1 MMARRVDSKRR
12 ALRNGE
18 FIRGDGYYVYKEE
31 INGKRRTI
39 YAKTLEELREKED
52 QLHEKEEKGL
62 DLDKQKLTLN
72 DLADTYLASKKKSV
86 QVTTFHTMTSTYD
99 RYVRDNFGY
108 RLVADIKRS
117 HIRDLYLD
125 LLTGVDNRKAI
136 SLGTV
141 CRLDSIVKPMFESA
155 VYDDIIIKNPARG
168 VFGEIKK
175 ERRDKM
181 KKKPALTEEEQ
192 DEFLEFISTTKK
204 HDGIKNMIIVLL
216 GTGCRIGEM
225 IGLRWDDV
233 DFKNNTININHAV
246 GYTKIDGSYR
256 RFIKSTKSAAGDRN
270 IPMLDE
276 VRRALIREK
285 EKQLKLGN
293 PQPVLDGYTN
303 FVFLSERGFIY
314 TRDNICIQIKQLIN
328 EYNVEHPYSP
338 LPMFTT
344 HQLRHTFATRLCR
357 NTGDLKSI
365 QNILGHADI
374 STTLNVYA
382 DATKD
387 GVKESMESLEGIMF
401 KKKTS

>member
-1 MMARRVDSKRR
+1 MARRVDSKRR

-192 DEFLEFISTTKK
+192 DEFLEFISTTRK

-216 GTGCRIGEM
+216 G
-225 IGLRWDDV
+225 D
-233 DFKNNTININHAV
+233 K
-246 GYTKIDGSYR
+246 
-256 RFIKSTKSAAGDRN
+256 
-270 IPMLDE
+270 
-276 VRRALIREK
+276 
-285 EKQLKLGN
+285 
-293 PQPVLDGYTN
+293 
-303 FVFLSERGFIY
+303 
-314 TRDNICIQIKQLIN
+314 
-328 EYNVEHPYSP
+328 
-338 LPMFTT
+338 
-344 HQLRHTFATRLCR
+344 
-357 NTGDLKSI
+357 
-365 QNILGHADI
+365 
-374 STTLNVYA
+374 
-382 DATKD
+382 
-387 GVKESMESLEGIMF
+387 
-401 KKKTS
+401 